1 MPGKMQAADA
11 MVDAVKEATRKV
23 KMQEERMVKMEDRAE
38 GIEQQLEDVA
48 EMRRLADRTRADTDD
63 ILPRLTTAESNVAD
77 LLAKVSEA
85 QAQADEAHEVG
96 ECAVCADAHVSNT
109 QLLEILCPIQKT
121 ICYSHVSRQRC
132 YFSDERSHLT
142 FWQRI
147 NGLKE
152 ELDYERDERV
162 RIEDE
167 HAESVQYYL
176 RAWR

>member
-1 MPGKMQAADA
+1 MQAADA

-48 EMRRLADRTRADTDD
+48 EMRRLADTTRADTDD
-63 ILPRLTTAESNVAD
+63 ILPRLTTAESNVVD

-85 QAQADEAHEVG
+85 QARADEAHEVG
-96 ECAVCADAHVSNT
+96 ECAVCAHAHVSNT
-109 QLLEILCPIQKT
+109 HLLAVLCPIPKT
-121 ICYSHVSRQRC
+121 ICYSHGSRQRC
-132 YFSDERSHLT
+132 YFSDERYALHT

-167 HAESVQYYL
+167 HAASVQYYL

>member
-77 LLAKVSEA
+77 LCAKVSEA
-85 QAQADEAHEVG
+85 QARADEAHEVG
-96 ECAVCADAHVSNT
+96 KCAVCA
-109 QLLEILCPIQKT
+109 
-121 ICYSHVSRQRC
+121 
-132 YFSDERSHLT
+132 
-142 FWQRI
+142 
-147 NGLKE
+147 
-152 ELDYERDERV
+152 
-162 RIEDE
+162 
-167 HAESVQYYL
+167 HAREQ
-176 RAWR
+176 